1 MKLII
6 AGSRKLFLTDE
17 EITAAVTSFIINNP
31 RPTIDLDAP
40 IPSYLTEVVS
50 GKAPGIDRLGEAWAK
65 RRDIPV
71 KPFPAD
77 WEKYKKA
84 AGHIRNREMAVYA
97 DGALVL
103 WDGKSPGSKN
113 MYETMRGLGKPAL
126 CITYGERDA

>member
-6 AGSRKLFLTDE
+6 AGSRKLMLIDE
-17 EITAAVTSFIINNP
+17 EITAAVTSFVLANP
-31 RPTIDLDAP
+31 NPVIDLSKGPMA
-40 IPSYLTEVVS
+40 YLTEVVS
-50 GKAPGIDRLGEAWAK
+50 GCAPGIDRLGGAWAK
-65 RRDIPV
+65 RRGIPV

-77 WEKYKKA
+77 WDKHKKA
-84 AGHIRNREMAVYA
+84 AGPIRNREMAVYA

-126 CITYGERDA
+126 CITYGE